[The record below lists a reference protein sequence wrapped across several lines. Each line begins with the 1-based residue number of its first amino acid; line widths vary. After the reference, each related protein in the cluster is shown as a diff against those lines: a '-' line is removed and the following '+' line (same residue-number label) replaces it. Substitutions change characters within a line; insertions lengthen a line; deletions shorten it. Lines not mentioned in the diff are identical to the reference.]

1 MRTSEAPALAQM
13 NQAANPLVGEWQDP
27 HGLPPFA
34 AVRPEHFAP
43 AFEQGMDEHLAEIE
57 AIGGCSEAPTFENT
71 VAAFD
76 RSGRLLDRVGGLFHN
91 LTSSETSAA
100 LQAVEMRMAPLLAA
114 HQSRTFMHP
123 GLFARIDAL
132 HARRDQLGLGEEE
145 RRVLE
150 RFHTDFVRAGAKL
163 GPAEQARY
171 AAIMQRL
178 AELTTRFGQ
187 NVLADESSF
196 RLELRGE
203 ADLAG
208 LPPFVRAAARQARS
222 SAASKAMRT

>member
-1 MRTSEAPALAQM
+1 MATLHSPSP
-13 NQAANPLVGEWQDP
+13 ANPLLDEWTGP
-27 HGLPPFA
+27 YGLPPFA
-34 AVRPEHFAP
+34 ATRPEHFEP
-43 AFEQGMDEHLAEIE
+43 AFALAMSEHLAEID
-57 AIGGCSEAPTFENT
+57 AIAARSDAPTFDNT
-71 VAAFD
+71 IAALD
-76 RSGRLLDRVGGLFHN
+76 RSGRLLDRVEGMFDN
-91 LTSSETSAA
+91 LTSSETSPE

-114 HQSRTFMHP
+114 HQSRLYMHA

-132 HARRDQLGLGEEE
+132 HARRAELGLDGEQ